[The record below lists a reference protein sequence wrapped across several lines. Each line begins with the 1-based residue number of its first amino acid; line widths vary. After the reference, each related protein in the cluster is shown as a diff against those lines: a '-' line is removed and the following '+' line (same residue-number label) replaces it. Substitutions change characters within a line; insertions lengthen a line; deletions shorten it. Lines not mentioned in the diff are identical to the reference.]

1 MVNCPWPSD
10 TAEGPFRSSTRAHGK
25 IAHVESLTVPAIPPT
40 CARAGLEKSRAM
52 ENASAKEEKRERIS
66 GSLHKDG
73 RSTAT
78 LAGPAEPHN
87 STKTR
92 AVNWDYR
99 SVGEIRRR
107 NVSAEFPGRYF
118 SMNMSPASQ
127 SDSPRSC

>member
-10 TAEGPFRSSTRAHGK
+10 TAEGQFGRSTRAPGK
-25 IAHVESLTVPAIPPT
+25 IAPVESWTVRAIPPT

-73 RSTAT
+73 MSTAT
-78 LAGPAEPHN
+78 REGPAEPHN
-87 STKTR
+87 STKWR
-92 AVNWDYR
+92 AVNWDNR

-107 NVSAEFPGRYF
+107 NVSGVLTGG
-118 SMNMSPASQ
+118 
-127 SDSPRSC
+127 